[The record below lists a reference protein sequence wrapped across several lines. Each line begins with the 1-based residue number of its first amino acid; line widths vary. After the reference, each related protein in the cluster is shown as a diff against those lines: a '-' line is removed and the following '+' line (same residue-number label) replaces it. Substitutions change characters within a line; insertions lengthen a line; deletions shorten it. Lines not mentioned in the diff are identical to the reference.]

1 MSDTFTDIYFQIIN
15 ESQFKNKKWLKTENI
30 SSIQIFENYDHLEE
44 RLFERYSLRIKEW
57 LYWLIIKTQITNKFI
72 ELDLWSKCSKKDPYQ
87 RGFTIHLTISNMWL
101 SGIIQNDIEDGEKR
115 IYFSTFLP
123 EEPTFNKH
131 DFKIDLP
138 L

>member
-1 MSDTFTDIYFQIIN
+1 MEFTFSKWNLLFQ
-15 ESQFKNKKWLKTENI
+15 FTKNKKWLKTENI
-30 SSIQIFENYDHLEE
+30 SSIQIFENFDHLEE
-44 RLFERYSLRIKEW
+44 RLFERYHLRIKEW

-72 ELDLWSKCSKKDPYQ
+72 ELDLWSKCSKKSPYQ

-101 SGIIQNDIEDGEKR
+101 SGIIQNDLGDGEKR

-123 EEPTFNKH
+123 EEPTFNKY
-131 DFKIDLP
+131 DIKLDLP

>member
-15 ESQFKNKKWLKTENI
+15 ESHFKNKKWLKTENI

-44 RLFERYSLRIKEW
+44 RLFERYHLNIKKW

-87 RGFTIHLTISNMWL
+87 RGFTIHLTTSNMWL
-101 SGIIQNDIEDGEKR
+101 SGIIQNDLEDGKKR

-123 EEPTFNKH
+123 EKPKFNK
-131 DFKIDLP
+131 
-138 L
+138 

>member
-1 MSDTFTDIYFQIIN
+1 MNKFDQIYQSIIS
-15 ESQFKNKKWLKTENI
+15 ETKFGSKKWIEKGTIKEI
-30 SSIQIFENYDHLEE
+30 PVFENYLHLKD
-44 RLFERYSLRIKEW
+44 RLKERYKIEFDIWVPWNFIK
-57 LYWLIIKTQITNKFI
+57 LQITNKFI

-123 EEPTFNKH
+123 EEPTFNKY
-131 DFKIDLP
+131 DIKLDLP

>member
-15 ESQFKNKKWLKTENI
+15 ESHFKNKKWLKTENI
-30 SSIQIFENYDHLEE
+30 SSIQIFENYEHLEE
-44 RLFERYSLRIKEW
+44 RLFERYHINIKKW

-72 ELDLWSKCSKKDPYQ
+72 ELDLWSKCSKKVPYQ
-87 RGFTIHLTISNMWL
+87 RGFMIHLTTSNMWL
-101 SGIIQNDIEDGEKR
+101 SGIIQNDLEDGKKR

-123 EEPTFNKH
+123 EKPKFNKY
-131 DFKIDLP
+131 DIKLDIP